1 MKLIN
6 VISKEVGLPIHTIRY
21 YENYGLFKGKKNGD
35 GSVHYSYYDD
45 EVMEKL
51 VLIREAKQIGFTL
64 AEIKTLLDA
73 WHSKKI
79 SLQRKRE
86 ILREK
91 ITEIDEKIR
100 ALKAMKKLVKE
111 CMKDENL

>member
-21 YENYGLFKGKKNGD
+21 YESYGLFKGKKNGN

-45 EVMEKL
+45 EILGKL
-51 VLIREAKQIGFTL
+51 ELIKEAKAIGFTL

-73 WHSKKI
+73 WYSKRI
-79 SLQRKRE
+79 SLEKKRE
-86 ILREK
+86 ILRGK
-91 ITEIDEKIR
+91 ITEIEDKIR
-100 ALKAMKKLVKE
+100 SLKAMKKLVIE
-111 CMKDENL
+111 CMEDEDL

>member
-6 VISKEVGLPIHTIRY
+6 VISKEAGLPIHTIRY
-21 YENYGLFKGKKNGD
+21 YENYGLFKGKKNGN
-35 GSVHYSYYDD
+35 GSAHYSYYDD
-45 EVMEKL
+45 EILEKL
-51 VLIREAKQIGFTL
+51 ELIKEAKEIGFTL

-73 WHSKKI
+73 WHSKRI
-79 SLQRKRE
+79 SIEKKRE

-91 ITEIDEKIR
+91 IKEIDAKIR
-100 ALKAMKKLVKE
+100 SLKAMKKLVTE